1 MRWPSEVA
9 VAGHDRCVIAIR
21 PENIDA
27 WLNPDPHH
35 LSDMCVI
42 LDDPVD
48 AYYQYELVSKE
59 AE

>member
-1 MRWPSEVA
+1 MA